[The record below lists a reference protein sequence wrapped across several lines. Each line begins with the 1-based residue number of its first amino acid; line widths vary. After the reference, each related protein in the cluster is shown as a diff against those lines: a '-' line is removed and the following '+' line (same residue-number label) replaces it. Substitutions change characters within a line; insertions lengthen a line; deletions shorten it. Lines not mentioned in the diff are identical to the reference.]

1 MNTTKYRYSVK
12 AIFIFFLILITYSLH
27 SQDKS
32 KRTEDSVKKVS
43 DTIKLTNLDKETQ
56 KILITDSL
64 RIADSIKMGAL
75 VTELGKLKT
84 TDNLK
89 KDQILEEINKLKQ
102 QDSLKK
108 ASIKSRIDS
117 LKNTNSG
124 YPVILRY
131 DTLFVIYSGVG
142 SFSALDRVNAI
153 TSKIKLIAEKSD
165 FDSSK
170 LSTRT
175 TDITEIFY
183 ENIIVLG
190 LSDND
195 AIWNNTD
202 VNTLAR
208 NYINIINRSVIKY
221 KSDTSFTSW
230 LIRIAK
236 VLVIIILLGAILKA
250 VKWLFVKIN
259 VQIEGLKGTKLKGIT
274 IKSYQLMDHE
284 KQTNAV
290 LIAAKFIKWFLI
302 IIFVYFAL
310 TLLFGVFPETR
321 NIADT
326 LLQYIISPAKNIAR
340 GIINFIPNL
349 FTIIV
354 IFIVTR
360 YIVKFVKFIGCEVE
374 KENLSFKGFY
384 PDWAK
389 PTTNIIVVLLY
400 AFMFIAIFPYLPGS
414 DSPVFRGVSVFLA
427 LLFSLGS
434 TTAVANVVAGLVITY
449 MRPFKIGDRVKIGE
463 VTGDILEKGFLV
475 TRVRT
480 IKNEDITIPN
490 ASILAGH
497 TVNYSTSSESLGLI
511 LYTSV
516 TIGYDVPWKTVH
528 ELLINAAKETEG
540 IDRTKTPFV
549 LQTRL
554 DDFYVSYQINAY
566 TSLANKQALI
576 YSELHKNIQDK
587 FNEGGVE
594 IMSPHYNALRDGNL
608 TTIPANYL
616 PNDYK
621 TPDFNVKLNKD
632 I

>member
-1 MNTTKYRYSVK
+1 MRIKELPLKLLLV
-12 AIFIFFLILITYSLH
+12 ILFILIASSVYN
-27 SQDKS
+27 QDKN
-32 KRTEDSVKKVS
+32 KVKEDSIKK
-43 DTIKLTNLDKETQ
+43 TIDSTRLSNLNNETK
-56 KILITDSL
+56 KILLVDSL
-64 RIADSIKMGAL
+64 RIADSIKMGSL
-75 VTELGKLKT
+75 MTELGRLKT

-89 KDQILEEINKLKQ
+89 KEHILEEINRLKQ

-108 ASIKSRIDS
+108 LSIKSRIDS
-117 LKNTNSG
+117 LKSTNSG
-124 YPVILRY
+124 YPVVLRY

-142 SFSALDRVNAI
+142 SFSALDRANAI
-153 TSKIKLIAEKSD
+153 TSKIKLLAGKSD
-165 FDSSK
+165 YDTTK
-170 LSTRT
+170 LSLRT
-175 TDITEIFY
+175 TDITEIYY

-202 VNTLAR
+202 VKTLSK
-208 NYINIINRSVIKY
+208 NYLDIINHSVLKY
-221 KSDTSFTSW
+221 KNDTSLTSW

-236 VLVIIILLGAILKA
+236 VLVIIVLLGAILKG
-250 VKWLFVKIN
+250 VKWLFVRVN
-259 VQIEGLKGTKLKGIT
+259 EQIEGLKGTKLKGIT
-274 IKSYQLMDHE
+274 IKSYQLMDPE
-284 KQTNAV
+284 KQTNSV
-290 LIAAKFIKWFLI
+290 LIVAKVIKWFLI
-302 IIFVYFAL
+302 IIFVYIAL
-310 TLLFGVFPETR
+310 TLLFGVFPETK

-326 LLQYIISPAKNIAR
+326 LLQYIIRPAKNIAK

-354 IFIVTR
+354 IVIVTR
-360 YIVKFVKFIGCEVE
+360 YIIKFVKFIGSEVE
-374 KENLSFKGFY
+374 RENLSFKGFY

-389 PTTNIIVVLLY
+389 PTTNIVVVLLY

-414 DSPVFRGVSVFLA
+414 DSPVFQGVSVFLA

-463 VTGDILEKGFLV
+463 VTGDVLEKGFLV

-480 IKNEDITIPN
+480 IKNEEITIPN

-528 ELLINAAKETEG
+528 ELLINAAILTEG
-540 IDRTKTPFV
+540 IDKTKQPFV
-549 LQTRL
+549 LQTSL

-566 TSLANKQALI
+566 TSLANKQAMI

-594 IMSPHYNALRDGNL
+594 IMSPHYKALRDGNL

-621 TPDFNVKLNKD
+621 TPDFNLKLNNDK
-632 I
+632 